1 MMQEKELYVNCQILK
16 FPNPETKNR
25 EEKKK
30 DTFNA
35 LLSTI
40 KLGEFIR
47 KYRLLELIFRAHL
60 FPFNGTE
67 TLVPCEANLSKT
79 KKVTLRFW
87 NYKP

>member
-1 MMQEKELYVNCQILK
+1 MKFIMQEKELYVNCQILK
-16 FPNPETKNR
+16 FPNQETKNR
-25 EEKKK
+25 KK

-47 KYRLLELIFRAHL
+47 KYRLLELRFRAHL

-79 KKVTLRFW
+79 KKVTLRLW